1 VAVLVAAAISIP
13 FFACFRAVGPWY
25 YYGFPPDAEQERTMK
40 VLFDLQASGW
50 YVFDSATAGLIA
62 LPSFH
67 TVLAVLTGVAL
78 WAVPYVRWFGAALAA
93 LIVIST
99 VTTGWHYVS
108 DVLAGL
114 ALTLVAVAAAR
125 AYTQLEARIT
135 TPAAG

>member
-1 VAVLVAAAISIP
+1 
-13 FFACFRAVGPWY
+13 
-25 YYGFPPDAEQERTMK
+25 MK